1 MSMAAMKVL
10 LFALLGGSV
19 GFAGLAAA
27 NPVDRNLA
35 YKSPF
40 ENKPHVSSVV
50 SSSTSTLAP
59 LIVAHNPLP
68 RPQTNTPV
76 ARI

>member
-1 MSMAAMKVL
+1 MAAMKVL
-10 LFALLGGSV
+10 LLALLGGGV
-19 GFAGLAAA
+19 GVAVRATA

-40 ENKPHVSSVV
+40 ENKPHVSSAV
-50 SSSTSTLAP
+50 SSSVHERLSTTHRWP
-59 LIVAHNPLP
+59 ITLP
-68 RPQTNTPV
+68 RPPTNTPV

>member
-1 MSMAAMKVL
+1 MAAMKVL
-10 LFALLGGSV
+10 LLALLGGSV
-19 GFAGLAAA
+19 GVAGRATA

-59 LIVAHNPLP
+59 LIVGPLPLP
-68 RPQTNTPV
+68 RPPTNTPV